1 MVRNV
6 PQLKHTVPRKGRDAP
21 HELRDLNDRRPDNVL
36 FGVGLTVRDRV
47 HSERFVFKKVQS
59 REGEVTG
66 RPFEVLGAR
75 QSVH

>member
-21 HELRDLNDRRPDNVL
+21 PEQQDLNDRRPDNVL
-36 FGVGLTVRDRV
+36 FGLGSTVRDRV
-47 HSERFVFKKVQS
+47 HSGRFVFKKVQS
-59 REGEVTG
+59 RESEVTG